1 MYLKS
6 LKEKNEKGCH
16 SVFDRENI
24 QDLYRLSPTQEGI
37 LFHYLNDPG
46 SQAYFDQT
54 CFHLTGKVSEIDLE
68 KAYQML
74 VSKYDVLRTVF
85 LHKK

>member
-1 MYLKS
+1 MYPLEIFELEMFK
-6 LKEKNEKGCH
+6 LRRGCH

-46 SQAYFDQT
+46 SQAYFEQT
-54 CFHLTGKVSEIDLE
+54 WFSG
-68 KAYQML
+68 
-74 VSKYDVLRTVF
+74 
-85 LHKK
+85 